1 MSVYKAGPM
10 QLETVANNSGSAISV
25 GDDLEDDASNGVQAL
40 TNGGN
45 LFGVA
50 HEDIA
55 DGDTG
60 AMEVPLGAIYE
71 VDLAT
76 GFDPN
81 RNDAI
86 YAAGSNT
93 FDDGTGHAAALACGY
108 IVNTNPASGSALAQ
122 AMLFGS
128 WVNTAAHG

>member
-10 QLETVANNSGSAISV
+10 QLVTVANNSGSAISV

-40 TNGGN
+40 TDGGA
-45 LFGVA
+45 LLGVA
-50 HEDIA
+50 HGDIA

-60 AMEVPLGAIYE
+60 DMEVPLGAIYE

-81 RNDAI
+81 RNDPIA
-86 YAAGSNT
+86 AAGSNT
-93 FDDGTGHAAALACGY
+93 FDVGTGGDPVCGY

-122 AMLFGS
+122 AMLLTT
-128 WVNTAAHG
+128 WMNPTTI